1 VLTSIS
7 TLDAGIQKEQ
17 KEDSITAEPFSE
29 EQKLRVTKLFN
40 TILDLLKAND
50 TEAADRIEELTI
62 AIQGRVAQKEITGV
76 QRLVEGWD
84 FDAAADRIREM
95 ATQIDIDIEG

>member
-1 VLTSIS
+1 MSIS
-7 TLDAGIQKEQ
+7 LLDVGFQKEPE
-17 KEDSITAEPFSE
+17 EDSITEESFSE
-29 EQKLRVTKLFN
+29 EQKLSVTKLFK
-40 TILDLLKAND
+40 TILDLLKTND
-50 TEAADRIEELTI
+50 TEAADRIEELTL
-62 AIQGRVAQKEITGV
+62 AIQGRVAQDEITRV